1 MKKKTIW
8 IGAAATLAA
17 VAALAWA
24 FAPRP
29 LPVDVA
35 QARFGPF
42 ETTLEEDARTRLAE
56 RYVISA
62 PLAGRLQR
70 LTLREGDAVEAGAPL
85 AALLPVLS
93 PMLDE
98 RTLAELAARVGA
110 AEAGRARA
118 RTRSDAARVALEK
131 AELELRRT
139 AELATQGFVATTKA
153 DADRLSVAAARKE
166 VESAQEGERI
176 ARHEHE
182 QARAALG
189 AVRGASASLA
199 GGAARGSVFVL
210 RAPVAGRVLKVNQ
223 RSEAVLP
230 LGAPILELGDTAR
243 LEIVAE
249 LLTTDALQAAPGSM
263 VRIERWGGNGT
274 LLGRVRLVEPGAF
287 TKVSALG
294 VEEQRV
300 NVVID
305 LTSPR
310 IEWAALGDGY
320 RVTLRIVTRTVG
332 RALTV
337 PVSAVFPRPNSPAGD
352 AAQHAVF
359 AVEEGRARLRPVR
372 LAARNTQQAWLA
384 DGEGVAPTLGEGAS
398 VIVYPGAQINDG
410 VRVRAR

>member
-166 VESAQEGERI
+166 V
-176 ARHEHE
+176 
-182 QARAALG
+182 
-189 AVRGASASLA
+189 ASASLA

-287 TKVSALG
+287 TKISALG

-320 RVTLRIVTRTVG
+320 RVTVRIVTRTVG